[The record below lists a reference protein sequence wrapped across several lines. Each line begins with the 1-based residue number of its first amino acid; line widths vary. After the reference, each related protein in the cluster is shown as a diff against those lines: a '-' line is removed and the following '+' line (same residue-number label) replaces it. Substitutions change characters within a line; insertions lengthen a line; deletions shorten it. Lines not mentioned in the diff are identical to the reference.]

1 MGQINFKR
9 CRLVMTDTTK
19 LITEVVNMRTD
30 ILYLIHLVEKLEA
43 KIAKLEQVAVTP
55 PMNPFKGKIIEKL

>member
-1 MGQINFKR
+1 
-9 CRLVMTDTTK
+9 MTDTTK